1 MSSVVLQDQAPR
13 RLARRA
19 RLRYT
24 SDLEPGIQRE
34 VHNKTFIF
42 KFPNGKIVRSKK
54 ILERIRKL
62 VIPPAWTKVWIC
74 MDPNG
79 HLQAT
84 GRDSRGR
91 KQYRYHPKWATVRDE
106 NKFSRIVVFGRK
118 IPSIRKRI
126 QEHLS
131 LPGLP
136 REKVLATV
144 VQLLEKSLIRV
155 GNLEYAKTN
164 NSYGLTTFKNKH
176 VKINGSVLKFRFRG
190 KGGKEYLVGIKN
202 ARIARI
208 VKRCQEISGQQLF
221 QYIEDGEQKSVTST
235 DVNDYLRN
243 IAGEEFSA
251 KDFRT
256 WAGTVQAAV
265 ELQTFEE
272 FESDTQGKRNI
283 VEAIKR
289 VAHNLGNTP
298 AICRK
303 CYIHPYILESYS
315 NGEMNGQLRCKPQEE
330 CDTESTSLSPQE
342 RAVLAFL
349 EKKFEKSV
357 AA

>member
-1 MSSVVLQDQAPR
+1 MSSVVLQEPR
-13 RLARRA
+13 HSARRA

-24 SDLEPGIQRE
+24 SDLEAGIQRE
-34 VHNKTFIF
+34 VEHKTFIY
-42 KFPNGKIVRSKK
+42 KYPNGKEVRDKK
-54 ILERIRKL
+54 VLERIKKL

-74 MDPNG
+74 TDPNG

-91 KQYRYHPKWATVRDE
+91 KQYKYHPKWAAVRDE
-106 NKFSRIVVFGRK
+106 NKFSRILAFGRK

-155 GNLEYAKTN
+155 GNLEYAKNN
-164 NSYGLTTFKNKH
+164 NSYGLTTLKNKH
-176 VKINGSVLKFRFRG
+176 VKVQGSVLKFRFRG
-190 KGGKEYLVGIKN
+190 KGGKDYVVGVKS
-202 ARIARI
+202 ARIARV
-208 VKRCQEISGQQLF
+208 VKQCQEISGQQLF
-221 QYIEDGEQKSVTST
+221 QYIEDGETKSVSST
-235 DVNDYLRN
+235 DVNEYLRT

-256 WAGTVQAAV
+256 WSATVLAAV

-272 FESDTQGKRNI
+272 FQSETEGKKNI
-283 VEAIKR
+283 VEAIRR
-289 VAHNLGNTP
+289 VAQNLGNTP

-303 CYIHPYILESYS
+303 SYIHPYILESYS
-315 NGEMNGQLRCKPQEE
+315 NGEMNGQLKCKPEDE
-330 CDTESTSLSPQE
+330 SDTEYTSLSPQE

-349 EKKFEKSV
+349 EKKLEKSV

>member
-1 MSSVVLQDQAPR
+1 MSSVVLQEPR
-13 RLARRA
+13 HSARRA

-24 SDLEPGIQRE
+24 SDLEPGIRRE
-34 VHNKTFIF
+34 VQHKTFVY
-42 KFPNGKIVRSKK
+42 KFPNGNDVRSKK
-54 ILERIRKL
+54 VLERIRKL
-62 VIPPAWTKVWIC
+62 VIPPAWTDVWIC

-84 GRDSRGR
+84 GRDKRGR
-91 KQYRYHPKWATVRDE
+91 KQYRYHPKWAAVRDE
-106 NKFSRIVVFGRK
+106 NKFSRIVAFGRK

-144 VQLLEKSLIRV
+144 LQLLEKSLIRV

-164 NSYGLTTFKNKH
+164 DSYGLTTLKNKH
-176 VKINGSVLKFRFRG
+176 VKVNGSVLKFSFRG
-190 KGGKEYLVGIKN
+190 KGGKEYIVGVKN

-235 DVNDYLRN
+235 DVNEYLRS

-256 WAGTVQAAV
+256 WSGTVQAAI
-265 ELQTFEE
+265 ELQTFEQ
-272 FESDTQGKRNI
+272 FESETQGKKNI

-289 VAHNLGNTP
+289 VAQNLGNTP

-315 NGEMNGQLRCKPQEE
+315 NGEMNGQLKCKPAEE
-330 CDTESTSLSPQE
+330 TDTETTSLSPQE

-349 EKKFEKSV
+349 EKKFEKS
-357 AA
+357 AAA

>member
-1 MSSVVLQDQAPR
+1 MSSVVLQDQEPR
-13 RLARRA
+13 HSARRA

-34 VHNKTFIF
+34 VQNKTFIY
-42 KFPNGKIVRSKK
+42 KYPNGKEVRDKK
-54 ILERIRKL
+54 LLERIRKL

-91 KQYRYHPKWATVRDE
+91 KQYRYHPKWAVVRDE
-106 NKFSRIVVFGRK
+106 NKFSRILGFGRK

-126 QEHLS
+126 QEHLA

-155 GNLEYAKTN
+155 GNLEYAKAN
-164 NSYGLTTFKNKH
+164 NSYGLTTLKNKH
-176 VKINGSVLKFRFRG
+176 VKVQGSVLKFRFRG
-190 KGGKEYLVGIKN
+190 KGGKDYVVGVKS
-202 ARIARI
+202 ARIARV
-208 VKRCQEISGQQLF
+208 VKQCQEIPGQQLF
-221 QYIEDGEQKSVTST
+221 QYIEDGETKSVSST
-235 DVNDYLRN
+235 DVNEYLRT

-256 WAGTVQAAV
+256 WAATVLAAV
-265 ELQTFEE
+265 ELQTFEQ
-272 FESDTQGKRNI
+272 FESETQGKKNI
-283 VEAIKR
+283 VEAVRR
-289 VAHNLGNTP
+289 VAQSLGNTP

-303 CYIHPYILESYS
+303 SYIHPYILESYGS
-315 NGEMNGQLRCKPQEE
+315 GEMNGQLKCKPQDESDAE
-330 CDTESTSLSPQE
+330 CTGLTPQE

-349 EKKFEKSV
+349 EKKLEKS
-357 AA
+357 AAA

>member
-1 MSSVVLQDQAPR
+1 MSSVVLQAEEPR
-13 RLARRA
+13 VSARRA

-34 VHNKTFIF
+34 VIDKVFVY
-42 KFPNGKIVRSKK
+42 KYPNAKVVRDKK
-54 ILERIRKL
+54 VLERIRKL
-62 VIPPAWTKVWIC
+62 VIPPAWTDVWIC

-84 GRDSRGR
+84 GRDKRGR
-91 KQYRYHPKWATVRDE
+91 KQYRYHPKWAAVRDE
-106 NKFSRIVVFGRK
+106 NKFSRILAFGRK
-118 IPSIRKRI
+118 IPSIRKRL
-126 QEHLS
+126 QDHLA

-164 NSYGLTTFKNKH
+164 NSYGLTTLKNKH
-176 VKINGSVLKFRFRG
+176 VKVNGSVLKFRFRG
-190 KGGKEYLVGIKN
+190 KGGKDYVVGVKN
-202 ARIARI
+202 ARIAR
-208 VKRCQEISGQQLF
+208 VVRHCQEISGQQLF
-221 QYIEDGEQKSVTST
+221 QYIEDGETRSVTST
-235 DVNDYLRN
+235 DVNEYLRS

-256 WAGTVQAAV
+256 WAGTIQAAV
-265 ELQTFEE
+265 ELQTFEQ
-272 FESDTQGKRNI
+272 FESETQSKKNI
-283 VEAIKR
+283 VEAVRR
-289 VAHNLGNTP
+289 VAQSLGNTP

-315 NGEMNGQLRCKPQEE
+315 NGEMNGQLKCKPPEE
-330 CDTESTSLSPQE
+330 PETESTSLSPQE

-349 EKKFEKSV
+349 EKKLEKS
-357 AA
+357 AAA

>member
-1 MSSVVLQDQAPR
+1 MSSVVLQDQEPR
-13 RLARRA
+13 HSARRA

-34 VHNKTFIF
+34 VENKAFIY
-42 KFPNGKIVRSKK
+42 KYPNGKIVHNKK
-54 ILERIRKL
+54 VLERIRKL

-74 MDPNG
+74 MDHNG

-91 KQYRYHPKWATVRDE
+91 KQYRYHPKWAAVRDE
-106 NKFSRIVVFGRK
+106 NKFSRIVAFGRK

-144 VQLLEKSLIRV
+144 LQLLEKSLIRV

-164 NSYGLTTFKNKH
+164 NSYGLTTLKNNH
-176 VKINGSVLKFRFRG
+176 VKVNGSVLKFTFRG
-190 KGGKEYLVGIKN
+190 KGGKEYVVGVKN
-202 ARIARI
+202 ARIARV

-221 QYIEDGEQKSVTST
+221 QYIEDGEKKSVTST
-235 DVNDYLRN
+235 DVNDYLRS

-272 FESDTQGKRNI
+272 FESETQGKKNI
-283 VEAIKR
+283 VEAIRR
-289 VAHNLGNTP
+289 VSQNLGNTP

-315 NGEMNGQLRCKPQEE
+315 TGEMNGQLKCKPQEE
-330 CDTESTSLSPQE
+330 SDIESTSLSPQE

-349 EKKFEKSV
+349 EKKFDKSI

>member
-1 MSSVVLQDQAPR
+1 MSSVVLQDEAPR
-13 RLARRA
+13 RSARRA
-19 RLRYT
+19 KLRYT
-24 SDLEPGIQRE
+24 SDLEPGIHRE
-34 VHNKTFIF
+34 VLSKAFIYRSSNGRVIHN
-42 KFPNGKIVRSKK
+42 KK

-62 VIPPAWTKVWIC
+62 VIPPAWTDVWIC
-74 MDPNG
+74 IDPSG

-84 GRDSRGR
+84 GRDKRAR
-91 KQYRYHPKWATVRDE
+91 KQYRYHPKWAAVRDE
-106 NKFSRIVVFGRK
+106 NKFSRILGFARK
-118 IPSIRKRI
+118 IPLIRKRI

-155 GNLEYAKTN
+155 GNLEYARTN
-164 NSYGLTTFKNKH
+164 KSFGLTTLKNKH
-176 VKINGSVLKFRFRG
+176 VKVNGSVLKFRFRG
-190 KGGKEYLVGIKN
+190 KGGKEYVVGVKN
-202 ARIARI
+202 ARIARV
-208 VKRCQEISGQQLF
+208 VKQCQEISGQQLF

-235 DVNDYLRN
+235 DVNEYLRN

-256 WAGTVQAAV
+256 WAGTVQAAI
-265 ELQTFEE
+265 ELQEFEE
-272 FESDTQGKRNI
+272 FESETQGKKNI
-283 VEAIKR
+283 VEAVRR
-289 VAHNLGNTP
+289 VAYSLGNTP

-315 NGEMNGQLRCKPQEE
+315 NGEMNGLLKNNTQEQT
-330 CDTESTSLSPQE
+330 DTESTSLSPTE

-349 EKKFEKSV
+349 EKKLEKSE